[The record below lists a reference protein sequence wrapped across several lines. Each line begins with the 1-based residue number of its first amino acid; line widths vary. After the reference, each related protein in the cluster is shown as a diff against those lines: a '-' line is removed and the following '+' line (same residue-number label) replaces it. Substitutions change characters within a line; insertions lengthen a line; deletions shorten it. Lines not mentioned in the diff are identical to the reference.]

1 MICKGLVNLNEV
13 CKQIIGNPRET
24 AMPDR
29 DDLALLLKES
39 ADIIMKEKNM
49 LKLSG
54 RAIFVGDL
62 HGDLS
67 SASSAF
73 GLASKKK
80 AHVVFLGDIVDRGS
94 SQLETINLIFA
105 RKMLGPDKVHVLR
118 GNHEFKEVNSRYGFA
133 DEVMKRYD
141 QTIYWLY
148 NVCFSTLPLAALLNG
163 RAFAIHG
170 GVCERI
176 KTLADIEKLERS
188 SIGYLDER
196 LEMLW
201 NDPSETGQGFTFNS
215 SRGGFHRFGKD
226 VFEEFMSRN
235 KIDLMVR
242 AHQPWP
248 DGYKYFFGKRL
259 ISVFSCADCYDIK
272 PKAVMVDE
280 DCQVEVLGI

>member
-1 MICKGLVNLNEV
+1 MHLNEI
-13 CKQIIGNPRET
+13 CKQIIEAPRGS

-29 DDLALLLKES
+29 DDLALLLKEA
-39 ADIIMKEKNM
+39 ADLFMKERN
-49 LKLSG
+49 LVKLSG

-62 HGDLS
+62 HGDLN

-73 GLASKKK
+73 GLASEKK
-80 AHVVFLGDIVDRGS
+80 AQVVFLGDIVDRGS
-94 SQLETINLIFA
+94 SQLETINMILA
-105 RKMLGPDKVHVLR
+105 RKMLEPDKVHVLR
-118 GNHEFKEVNSRYGFA
+118 GNHEFKEVNTRYGFA
-133 DEVMKRYD
+133 DEVMKKYD

-163 RAFAIHG
+163 RVFAIHG

-201 NDPSETGQGFTFNS
+201 NDPSEAEPGFTFND
-215 SRGGFHRFGKD
+215 SRGGFHRFGKNIFD
-226 VFEEFMSRN
+226 EFMSRN
-235 KIDLMVR
+235 SLDLMVR

-280 DCQVEVLGI
+280 NCQIEILGL